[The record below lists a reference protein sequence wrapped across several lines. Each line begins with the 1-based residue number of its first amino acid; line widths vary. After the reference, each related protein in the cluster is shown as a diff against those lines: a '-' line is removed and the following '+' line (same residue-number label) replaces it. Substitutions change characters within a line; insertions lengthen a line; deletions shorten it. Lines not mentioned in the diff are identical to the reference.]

1 MPLYKQVLLTS
12 RKATPKQVAK
22 IFQECANI
30 ITLNGGVIRGVENRG
45 ERRLGYG
52 IKDRRWGELQ
62 CHYDAKLII
71 AQFNT
76 TSDVLQKID
85 KKLKNSFCIIRYGT
99 FQIRDP
105 VDSFIN
111 TRKSLET
118 WQSALKKALGL
129 PAKEKFQLDKEER
142 KRAARKR
149 SDSIELND
157 HNDDDHMYDEDE
169 EEEDLSRFVPEW
181 KRDAS
186 FEPTPPEHL
195 KSGK

>member
-30 ITLNGGVIRGVENRG
+30 ITLNGGVIRGIENRG

-62 CHYDAKLII
+62 CHYDAKLIVS
-71 AQFNT
+71 QFNS
-76 TSDVLQKID
+76 TSDVLQQID

-105 VDSFIN
+105 IDSFIN
-111 TRKSLET
+111 MHKSLEA
-118 WQSALKKALGL
+118 WQSASKNARDIPL
-129 PAKEKFQLDKEER
+129 KEKFHLEKEER
-142 KRAARKR
+142 KREARKAM
-149 SDSIELND
+149 DTFD
-157 HNDDDHMYDEDE
+157 VDGHNDDDYFHDDE
-169 EEEDLSRFVPEW
+169 EEDDDLSRFIPEW

-195 KSGK
+195 KTEK

>member
-30 ITLNGGVIRGVENRG
+30 ITLNGGVIRGIENRG

-62 CHYDAKLII
+62 CHYDAKLIVS
-71 AQFNT
+71 QFNS
-76 TSDVLQKID
+76 TSDVLKQID

-105 VDSFIN
+105 IDSFIN
-111 TRKSLET
+111 THKSLEA
-118 WQSALKKALGL
+118 WQSALKNAKDI
-129 PAKEKFQLDKEER
+129 PSKEKFHLEKEER
-142 KRAARKR
+142 KREARR
-149 SDSIELND
+149 PMDTLD
-157 HNDDDHMYDEDE
+157 VDGHDDDDHIHDDE
-169 EEEDLSRFVPEW
+169 EEDDDLSRFIPEW

-195 KSGK
+195 KTEK